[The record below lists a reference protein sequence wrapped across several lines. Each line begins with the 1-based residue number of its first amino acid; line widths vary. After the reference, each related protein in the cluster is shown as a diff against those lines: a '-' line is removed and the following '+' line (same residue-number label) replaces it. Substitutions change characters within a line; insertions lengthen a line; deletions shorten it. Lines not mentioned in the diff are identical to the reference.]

1 VEPFARWLVRRMA
14 NARAALMHAGR
25 QARLERLA
33 TKIVH
38 KLDGQ
43 APLKIRDITRMCH
56 QLGAEDCQDALSL
69 LLLRGAVA
77 CTDNRWF
84 LRDAV
89 GQRREPQPLTLDV

>member
-33 TKIVH
+33 TTMVH

-43 APLKIRDITRMCH
+43 APLKVRDISRMFH
-56 QLGAEDCQDALSL
+56 HLGAEDCQDALTL
-69 LLLRGAVA
+69 LHLRGAVA
-77 CTDNRWF
+77 CTDNRWS
-84 LRDAV
+84 LKDAA
-89 GQRREPQPLTLDV
+89 GQRRKPELLTLYV